1 VLAVAV
7 VQALAEWRAQ
17 RWLARLMDQVG
28 TPGLAAAVTMP
39 GVAAVVDQHAAAV
52 RDILLLGVEGSAVTA
67 GVVLLAAYAR
77 GLLDQVGTDLA
88 GVAVDGAGRWPQAD
102 WLTLRLLGVCELARS
117 VLGTA
122 RPLCSAEPG
131 MGQAG

>member
-1 VLAVAV
+1 MLAVAV

-28 TPGLAAAVTMP
+28 TPGLAAALTMP

-52 RDILLLGVEGSAVTA
+52 RDILLLGVDGSAVTA

-77 GLLDQVGTDLA
+77 GLLDQVGADLA
-88 GVAVDGAGRWPQAD
+88 GVAVGVAGRCTQAD